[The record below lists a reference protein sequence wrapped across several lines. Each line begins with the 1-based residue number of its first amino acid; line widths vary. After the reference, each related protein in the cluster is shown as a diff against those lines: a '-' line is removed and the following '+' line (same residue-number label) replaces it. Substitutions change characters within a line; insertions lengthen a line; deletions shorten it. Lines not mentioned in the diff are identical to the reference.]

1 MNLLTGMEVFMRPH
15 LLLLSLVAVFFL
27 TASPILAQKPGT
39 GTRTVG
45 GIIDVQ
51 LRYANG
57 ERASSGIHVRLE
69 SPEGGS
75 AGDCQTMEGGKCTF
89 TVTSNGVY
97 TISVNERGYQ
107 PVNSRVEIIGTPRGY
122 AMLELKPVSS
132 DHPAE
137 ATSAKGDT
145 VSVGNLAI
153 PPNAKLEFDKGEE
166 ALKANQAEESAK
178 HFEKATKLYGNYPD
192 AYRMLGEA
200 YLQSHDLKNA
210 EASLKKSIE
219 LEPKIA
225 ATYVDLG
232 AVQNQLKDYPSA
244 ETSLKQGLELSPDAA
259 AAKYELAKTYWA
271 MSRWQDAAP
280 FAQEAVTA
288 LPTLASARILLGNIM
303 LKQRNAPGA
312 LEQYQEYLRLEP
324 NGAMAPAVR
333 DLVSKIQKA
342 LQK

>member
-1 MNLLTGMEVFMRPH
+1 MRNLP
-15 LLLLSLVAVFFL
+15 LLLCLLCISLS
-27 TASPILAQKPGT
+27 ASPVLAQRSGM
-39 GTRTVG
+39 GARTSG

-51 LRYANG
+51 IRMANG
-57 ERASSGIHVRLE
+57 ERAPDGIHVRLE

-75 AGDCQTMEGGKCTF
+75 AGDCQTIQGGKCTF
-89 TVTSNGVY
+89 TVSSSGVY
-97 TISVNERGYQ
+97 TVSVNERGYQ
-107 PVNSRVEIIGTPRGY
+107 PVRSRIELIGNPRGY
-122 AMLELKPVSS
+122 AMLELKPLPS

-137 ATSAKGDT
+137 PSSTAKGDT
-145 VSVGNLAI
+145 VSVENLAI
-153 PPNAKLEFDKGEE
+153 PPSAKQEFDKGEE
-166 ALKANQAEESAK
+166 ALKTNQPEEGAK
-178 HFEKATKLYGNYPD
+178 HLQQAIKLYQNYPE

-200 YLQSHDLKNA
+200 YLQTHDLKNA

-232 AVQNQLKDYPSA
+232 AVQNQLKDYSGA

-271 MSRWQDAAP
+271 LGRWQDAAP
-280 FAQEAVTA
+280 FAQDAVTA
-288 LPTLASARILLGNIM
+288 LPALASARVLLGNIF
-303 LKQRNAPGA
+303 LKQRNAAGA

-324 NGAMAPAVR
+324 NGSMAPAVQ